1 MGAAESS
8 RRLAGQ
14 VTPTV
19 TADPDRSRQVDLFD
33 PDTQEC
39 PYNAYQLLREI
50 GPWLD
55 PRSEMFILSRYED
68 IREVLVDPERF
79 PSGGRIGTGKTDR
92 LLEVYRSEG
101 GWVPARTLA
110 GRDDPEHRQLRKL
123 FQHAFRPSRIDALE
137 SEIRDLAH
145 TLIDGFVEEGRC
157 DWVRQFAVP
166 LPLIVIGRQMGAE
179 ESDIWRIKAWT
190 DAWVQRLGMMQTEEE
205 AIRSTQME
213 VEAQKYF
220 QPIFERLRAQPDD
233 TLLSDLVNTEVPGWG
248 RPMNDNE
255 LHAEMMADTFVG
267 GSETSTNALS
277 AGMMLLIQSPDQW
290 RRLKTEPEL
299 VLPTLVEE
307 VLRLES
313 PGQGLFRTAA
323 VDSEIGG
330 VLIPAGSRL
339 NLRYAAANRDDSVF
353 DDPDRFDAGREE
365 ARNHLAFGF
374 GAHYCLGAPLARRE
388 LLVGFRA
395 MVERLDEIWFVD
407 GANDF
412 AHHPNFVL
420 RALKELHI
428 GFTPA

>member
-1 MGAAESS
+1 
-8 RRLAGQ
+8 
-14 VTPTV
+14 
-19 TADPDRSRQVDLFD
+19 
-33 PDTQEC
+33 
-39 PYNAYQLLREI
+39 
-50 GPWLD
+50 
-55 PRSEMFILSRYED
+55 
-68 IREVLVDPERF
+68 
-79 PSGGRIGTGKTDR
+79 
-92 LLEVYRSEG
+92 
-101 GWVPARTLA
+101 
-110 GRDDPEHRQLRKL
+110 
-123 FQHAFRPSRIDALE
+123 
-137 SEIRDLAH
+137 
-145 TLIDGFVEEGRC
+145 
-157 DWVRQFAVP
+157 
-166 LPLIVIGRQMGAE
+166 
-179 ESDIWRIKAWT
+179 
-190 DAWVQRLGMMQTEEE
+190 MMQTEEE

-220 QPIFERLRAQPDD
+220 QPIFERLRVQPDD

-313 PGQGLFRTAA
+313 PVQGLFRTAA

-339 NLRYAAANRDDSVF
+339 NLRYAAANRDDGVF
-353 DDPDRFDAGREE
+353 DDPDRFGAGREE